1 MKLSKILRKVSVA
14 VSALMIA
21 GMLAACSSPSGGGSG
36 SGTGDG
42 TKSDP
47 NNQNGTQTQQG
58 TDNQGSLTGKYKIYY
73 EVEGHDP
80 DLVMELPA
88 SLLDAFAED
97 VGLTDSDYEIDNSKK
112 EILVNENGQSKVMSK
127 ATLVESKYS
136 EYFVTKDKNNGGG
149 SGSGGT
155 SGQPSQGGQTTQEG
169 SNHYALYIN
178 GTKDGEMDP
187 KDFLGLAK
195 AAGVDESE
203 YTIND
208 TTKTIT
214 ISSAGAQKIDEYM
227 EEMMAAYGGN
237 F

>member
-149 SGSGGT
+149 T
-155 SGQPSQGGQTTQEG
+155 SGQPTQEG